1 MFFLS
6 KDSNKPIISPHYLLT
21 SPMKLTITTI
31 ALLCLSAIVLLS
43 CQNSSDGD
51 AETSDA
57 TLIWSGEYMVDGCGF
72 EVEIDGK
79 RFKPDNENEID
90 EAFKVE
96 GETPVLITFEKLGRQ
111 LDIRCG
117 LSTQSRA
124 MDAIRVVT
132 VKKRT

>member
-1 MFFLS
+1 M
-6 KDSNKPIISPHYLLT
+6 KTTYLL
-21 SPMKLTITTI
+21 I
-31 ALLCLSAIVLLS
+31 ALLGLCAFMITS
-43 CQNSSDGD
+43 CQNGSNDSE
-51 AETSDA
+51 ETA
-57 TLIWSGEYMVDGCGF
+57 NALLIWSGEYMVDGCGF

-79 RFKPDNENEID
+79 RYKPDNENELD

-96 GETPVLITFEKLGRQ
+96 GETPVVLTFERLGRQ

-124 MDAIRVVT
+124 MDAIRVVS

>member
-1 MFFLS
+1 
-6 KDSNKPIISPHYLLT
+6 
-21 SPMKLTITTI
+21 MKATCIAI
-31 ALLCLSAIVLLS
+31 ALVGLFAIMLTS
-43 CQNSSDGD
+43 CQNSSNDSG
-51 AETSDA
+51 ETANA

-79 RFKPDNENEID
+79 RYKPDNENEID
-90 EAFKVE
+90 ETFKVE
-96 GETPVLITFEKLGRQ
+96 GETPVVLTFERLGRQ

-124 MDAIRVVT
+124 MDAIRVVS

>member
-1 MFFLS
+1 MKNILYS
-6 KDSNKPIISPHYLLT
+6 AVLVLT
-21 SPMKLTITTI
+21 TL
-31 ALLCLSAIVLLS
+31 AFSA
-43 CQNSSDGD
+43 CQNSTDGYSD
-51 AETSDA
+51 TTDA

-96 GETPVLITFEKLGRQ
+96 GETPVIITFEKLGRQ

-124 MDAIRVVT
+124 MDAIRVLT
-132 VKKRT
+132 VKKLT

>member
-1 MFFLS
+1 M
-6 KDSNKPIISPHYLLT
+6 KDLYFVAILGLIMTLT
-21 SPMKLTITTI
+21 F
-31 ALLCLSAIVLLS
+31 AA
-43 CQNSSDGD
+43 CQNNADGN
-51 AETSDA
+51 AETDDA
-57 TLIWSGEYMVDGCGF
+57 ILIWSGEYMVDGCGF

-79 RFKPDNENEID
+79 RFKPDNENEMD

-96 GETPVLITFEKLGRQ
+96 GETPVIITYEKLGRQ

-124 MDAIRVVT
+124 MDAIRVIS

>member
-1 MFFLS
+1 MKNLLYS
-6 KDSNKPIISPHYLLT
+6 AALALLT
-21 SPMKLTITTI
+21 MMFLT
-31 ALLCLSAIVLLS
+31 A
-43 CQNSSDGD
+43 CQSNADGNS
-51 AETSDA
+51 ETNDA

-79 RFKPDNENEID
+79 RFKPENESEMD

-96 GETPVLITFEKLGRQ
+96 GETPVIITYEKLGRQ

-124 MDAIRVVT
+124 MDAIRVIT
-132 VKKRT
+132 IKKRT

>member
-1 MFFLS
+1 MKNLLYTTILILMSTLAFS
-6 KDSNKPIISPHYLLT
+6 GCQNNADSNEET
-21 SPMKLTITTI
+21 
-31 ALLCLSAIVLLS
+31 
-43 CQNSSDGD
+43 
-51 AETSDA
+51 AEA

-79 RFKPDNENEID
+79 RFKPENENEID
-90 EAFKVE
+90 AAFKVE
-96 GETPVLITFEKLGRQ
+96 GELPVIITYEKLGRQ

-124 MDAIRVVT
+124 MDAIRIIT

>member
-1 MFFLS
+1 MKNILYS
-6 KDSNKPIISPHYLLT
+6 AILLLT
-21 SPMKLTITTI
+21 TLFFT
-31 ALLCLSAIVLLS
+31 A
-43 CQNSSDGD
+43 CQNSTDGD
-51 AETSDA
+51 SDTTDA

-90 EAFKVE
+90 DPFKVE

-117 LSTQSRA
+117 LSTQSRE
-124 MDAIRVVT
+124 MDAIRVLT

>member
-1 MFFLS
+1 MKNIL
-6 KDSNKPIISPHYLLT
+6 YATVLLLT
-21 SPMKLTITTI
+21 TLVFT
-31 ALLCLSAIVLLS
+31 A

-51 AETSDA
+51 SETADA

-96 GETPVLITFEKLGRQ
+96 GETPVIITFEKLGRQ

>member
-1 MFFLS
+1 
-6 KDSNKPIISPHYLLT
+6 
-21 SPMKLTITTI
+21 MKATCI
-31 ALLCLSAIVLLS
+31 ALTLVGLFSFMMTS
-43 CQNSSDGD
+43 CQNGSDD
-51 AETSDA
+51 SPETA
-57 TLIWSGEYMVDGCGF
+57 NAMLVWSGEYMVDGCGF
-72 EVEIDGK
+72 EVLIDGK

-96 GETPVLITFEKLGRQ
+96 GETPVQVTFERLGRQ

-124 MDAIRVVT
+124 MDAIRVVS

>member
-1 MFFLS
+1 M
-6 KDSNKPIISPHYLLT
+6 T
-21 SPMKLTITTI
+21 
-31 ALLCLSAIVLLS
+31 ALLVLSALALFAS
-43 CQNSSDGD
+43 ACQNGMEQDTETAD
-51 AETSDA
+51 AL
-57 TLIWSGEYMVDGCGF
+57 LIWSGEYMVDGCGF

-79 RFKPDNENEID
+79 RYKPDNENDID

-96 GETPVLITFEKLGRQ
+96 GEIPVLITFERLGRQ

-124 MDAIRVVT
+124 MDAIRVVS

>member
-1 MFFLS
+1 MKTFIQLTLLIGLSFFLLIACQ
-6 KDSNKPIISPHYLLT
+6 SNADES
-21 SPMKLTITTI
+21 
-31 ALLCLSAIVLLS
+31 
-43 CQNSSDGD
+43 
-51 AETSDA
+51 AETDDA
-57 TLIWSGEYMVDGCGF
+57 ILIWSGEYMVDGCGF

-79 RFKPDNENEID
+79 RYKPDNENEIG

-96 GETPVLITFEKLGRQ
+96 GETPVIITFERLGRQ

-124 MDAIRVVT
+124 MDAIRVIS